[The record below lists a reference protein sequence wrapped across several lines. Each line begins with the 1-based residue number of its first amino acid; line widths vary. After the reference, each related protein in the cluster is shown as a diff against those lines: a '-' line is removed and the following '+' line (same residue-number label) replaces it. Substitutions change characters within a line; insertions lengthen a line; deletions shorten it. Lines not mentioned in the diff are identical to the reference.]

1 MPVTDA
7 DIDLYY
13 PGAGGKSDHSRR
25 YWENYL
31 LKLLRADIAAGGGTT
46 TSGSILAAALAALSS
61 SASEV
66 EEPIFVPGIKG
77 ADGANGATGAA
88 GPAGPALFF
97 LAQDGDEGERG
108 PIGLPGPAGSGG
120 TGPQGP
126 PGTIGYDGADGDDGQ
141 PGPPG
146 RQGLDGATG
155 AQGPMG
161 PALYFLAEDGVD
173 GDRGSPGPTGAQGPA
188 GGGGSFTFTTVEV
201 DLGSNPRSAG
211 TFTIAGAFTA
221 AKPVLITQAAGAY
234 TGKGTLEDEA
244 EMDPITAT
252 GFTADA
258 ATIRAYWHASHGP
271 VQGNVKFN
279 YAVST

>member
-61 SASEV
+61 AASEV

-77 ADGANGATGAA
+77 A
-88 GPAGPALFF
+88 
-97 LAQDGDEGERG
+97 
-108 PIGLPGPAGSGG
+108 
-120 TGPQGP
+120 
-126 PGTIGYDGADGDDGQ
+126 
-141 PGPPG
+141 
-146 RQGLDGATG
+146 DGATG

-173 GDRGSPGPTGAQGPA
+173 GDRGPPGATGAQGPA

-201 DLGSNPRSAG
+201 DLGSTPRGAG
-211 TFTIAGAFTA
+211 TFTIAGAFTP
-221 AKPVLITQAAGAY
+221 AKPVLITQAAAAY

-258 ATIRAYWHASHGP
+258 ATIRAYWQASHGP
-271 VQGNVKFN
+271 VAGNVKFN